1 MMEKPA
7 FMFFFL
13 FLVTDNSANVQ
24 GLTHYCCNNMA
35 IVWLFT
41 DEKTSQHPWGGG
53 GVGREVHRCSWSAFF
68 SCKDSLKPKRV
79 DDGLAQDRA
88 DGTTAVGPRRSILH
102 PGSESPTP
110 NSLPVRMS
118 PPANLSLEAHL
129 RRYSSRLGNIII
141 HNKRSLKTR
150 KQTPPDIIGDQNVF
164 FTTNF

>member
-53 GVGREVHRCSWSAFF
+53 GGGGRCTGA
-68 SCKDSLKPKRV
+68 
-79 DDGLAQDRA
+79 A
-88 DGTTAVGPRRSILH
+88 GPR
-102 PGSESPTP
+102 PSPVKTP
-110 NSLPVRMS
+110 
-118 PPANLSLEAHL
+118 
-129 RRYSSRLGNIII
+129 
-141 HNKRSLKTR
+141 
-150 KQTPPDIIGDQNVF
+150 
-164 FTTNF
+164 